1 MHKLTQSL
9 ILALA
14 LAGSS
19 IAHATTNLSATK
31 SVDLTNDLK
40 SSSSAAF
47 GRDITLTTAADAGA
61 LGNFF
66 IDNYTFS
73 LSGTNDLSSL
83 VTSLISAPSKGLVIT
98 GFNLLSNNSVVLAGH
113 QNLVD
118 FDATQQAWSFDST
131 NPLSAGNYVLQ
142 VRGYAA
148 DTTAGSYSGNIGIA
162 AVPEPETIAMLLA
175 GLGLIG
181 VVSRRRKVAA
191 AF

>member
-19 IAHATTNLSATK
+19 IAHATTDLSAAP
-31 SVDLTNDLK
+31 VDLTLDLQ

-47 GRDITLTTAADAGA
+47 GQSIHLSNLADAGQQ
-61 LGNFF
+61 GNFF
-66 IDNYTFS
+66 IDNYTFT
-73 LSGTNDLSSL
+73 LAGANDLSSL
-83 VTSLISAPSKGLVIT
+83 VTSLIAAPNSGLIIT

-118 FDATQQAWSFDST
+118 FDAADQAWSFDST
-131 NPLSAGNYVLQ
+131 HPLSGGNYTLQ

-162 AVPEPETIAMLLA
+162 AAVPEPETVAMLLA

-181 VVSRRRKVAA
+181 VVSRRRKVAVA
-191 AF
+191 A

>member
-19 IAHATTNLSATK
+19 IAHAATDLSAA
-31 SVDLTNDLK
+31 SVDLTANLL
-40 SSSSAAF
+40 SSSSADF
-47 GRDITLTTAADAGA
+47 GQTIHLSNAADAGSVN
-61 LGNFF
+61 NFF
-66 IDNYTFS
+66 IDNYTFT
-73 LSGTNDLSSL
+73 LSGANDLSSL
-83 VTSLISAPSKGLVIT
+83 VTSLIAAPNSGLIIT

-113 QNLVD
+113 QNVVD
-118 FDATQQAWSFDST
+118 FDAADQAWSFDSAH
-131 NPLSAGNYVLQ
+131 PLNAGSYTLQ

-162 AVPEPETIAMLLA
+162 AAVPEPETVAMLLA

-191 AF
+191 AA